1 MGCEGKRHMKKR
13 IKYTDEPLGDFEIV
27 EDFLPPPEELINAPI
42 TVKVT
47 ISLSLA
53 SINFFK
59 RAAERNNTQYQK
71 LIRRVLD
78 LYAAWYEQ
86 NEEKTVGRKMRQC
99 GAAVARERKGRKSR

>member
-1 MGCEGKRHMKKR
+1 M
-13 IKYTDEPLGDFEIV
+13 GDFV
-27 EDFLPPPEELINAPI
+27 VVKDFLPPPEELIHAPI

-78 LYAAWYEQ
+78 LYAAHYETS
-86 NEEKTVGRKMRQC
+86 EDKATGRRTRPL
-99 GAAVARERKGRKSR
+99 GAAVGRERKGKYSR

>member
-1 MGCEGKRHMKKR
+1 MKKR

-78 LYAAWYEQ
+78 LYAAWHEQ
-86 NEEKTVGRKMRQC
+86 NEEKTASRKMRQR
-99 GAAVARERKGRKSR
+99 GAAVARERKGRKSQ

>member
-1 MGCEGKRHMKKR
+1 M
-13 IKYTDEPLGDFEIV
+13 GDFV
-27 EDFLPPPEELINAPI
+27 VVKDFLPPPEELIHAPI

-78 LYAAWYEQ
+78 LYAAHYDTSEA
-86 NEEKTVGRKMRQC
+86 KAADRGLRSC
-99 GAAVARERKGRKSR
+99 GAAVGRERRGKRSR